1 MYCVN
6 EYHHDGFTIAACN
19 SLLFFFSFFSSFF
32 SLPMETHAT
41 RYGRG
46 VPPEFLRLAC
56 SCCVLHSADRPSFA
70 QVLAKLRLVELRLPD
85 YLAQLPLDRGL
96 DTLSEADEGQSEVR
110 FIFCFSH
117 HF

>member
-1 MYCVN
+1 MQLTP
-6 EYHHDGFTIAACN
+6 F
-19 SLLFFFSFFSSFF
+19 LFFFFFSFSSL
-32 SLPMETHAT
+32 SMETHAT

-110 FIFCFSH
+110 FICRFLH

>member
-1 MYCVN
+1 
-6 EYHHDGFTIAACN
+6 
-19 SLLFFFSFFSSFF
+19 
-32 SLPMETHAT
+32 METHAT

-46 VPPEFLRLAC
+46 VPPEFLCLAC

-110 FIFCFSH
+110 FICRFLH